1 MWYMGLPW
9 CQHFSWRP
17 GGFHFFNPKM
27 HMLFFIRVSYRIVKY
42 ENLKH
47 QFWHWYWTHWNVGS
61 EQDCPKVILKD
72 MRLQDSLRYCFP
84 RPDMIHKNACL
95 VHIYIY
101 IFIYLFKIGS
111 KGLHNPSNYTIK
123 IIQIPWS
130 FSSISTTPHYELMT
144 ASNIRVHCV
153 RAWICVF
160 LWSLEKIENTKS
172 PNWWLMCG
180 YKKRPNNFYSLE
192 ILLNGVTVNALVLQ
206 ALDLNCQ
213 PARQVRLRENS
224 PNSSKVT

>member
-1 MWYMGLPW
+1 MGLPW

-101 IFIYLFKIGS
+101 LFIYLK
-111 KGLHNPSNYTIK
+111 LVARDYTIPQTILSK
-123 IIQIPWS
+123 
-130 FSSISTTPHYELMT
+130 SSKYHEVSQVFPQPHTM
-144 ASNIRVHCV
+144 
-153 RAWICVF
+153 
-160 LWSLEKIENTKS
+160 
-172 PNWWLMCG
+172 NWWQLQTLG
-180 YKKRPNNFYSLE
+180 YIVCVLGFVYFCDLWKR
-192 ILLNGVTVNALVLQ
+192 
-206 ALDLNCQ
+206 
-213 PARQVRLRENS
+213 
-224 PNSSKVT
+224 